1 MWRME
6 GDVGLVQPLGGD
18 VPTDGVEQEFD
29 DN

>member
-1 MWRME
+1 ME

-18 VPTDGVEQEFD
+18 VPTDCVEQEFD